1 MYLLI
6 SYLLVEIPILFKDT
20 LFFVKKKVFCE
31 KDLGMISEY
40 WCFGKKR
47 GILWGMI
54 GLCRECKFNR
64 NIEDFDIY
72 TSLEY
77 FADSGLNL
85 ESVVKQLESEGI
97 VLIWARDGDPY
108 LSALLEGPW
117 DIEDF
122 DIGDG
127 LLQVIYDENFFE
139 RRELFEYI
147 DLNLDV
153 RFLVSFNDDS
163 VVAFIKK
170 DEDMI

>member
-1 MYLLI
+1 
-6 SYLLVEIPILFKDT
+6 
-20 LFFVKKKVFCE
+20 
-31 KDLGMISEY
+31 
-40 WCFGKKR
+40 
-47 GILWGMI
+47 MI